1 MATIFDRIEA
11 LEKQSPDFKS
21 LEADL
26 WAEHGHRLAALV
38 IDSTGFSKTTN
49 QMGIAHA
56 LAVIGRA
63 RRIMSPV
70 FESHSPRLQKFSADN
85 AYAFFDSADT
95 ALACARTVVSVI
107 RTAALP
113 LVETKIYDVCVGMGY
128 GDMLYSNPQD
138 GFYGAEMNLA
148 SKLGEDTAEGGDIL
162 LTASALAALSDTH
175 RAEFRGEE
183 VTVSG
188 LSLLYYR
195 DQVGSGDGDPSSKS
209 SG

>member
-21 LEADL
+21 LEEDL

-63 RRIMSPV
+63 RRIMSPG

-85 AYAFFDSADT
+85 AYACYIDQCDETPPRPGRAGMR
-95 ALACARTVVSVI
+95 ARACA
-107 RTAALP
+107 
-113 LVETKIYDVCVGMGY
+113 C
-128 GDMLYSNPQD
+128 
-138 GFYGAEMNLA
+138 
-148 SKLGEDTAEGGDIL
+148 
-162 LTASALAALSDTH
+162 
-175 RAEFRGEE
+175 
-183 VTVSG
+183 
-188 LSLLYYR
+188 
-195 DQVGSGDGDPSSKS
+195 
-209 SG
+209 